1 MGVDMSVFAIVRA
14 DQLSKVKIA
23 LNDLVQHGN
32 LSFGNSPRQISP
44 TYADE
49 ILVNVM
55 NRPLKNRCN
64 AAAMVSLTNHP
75 KDAIN
80 SLKEIHPP
88 AHIVIVSPMHGIHSE
103 LVEHMNML
111 SLIHISEPT

>member
-1 MGVDMSVFAIVRA
+1 MSAFAIVRA

-49 ILVNVM
+49 ILVKVM
-55 NRPLKNRCN
+55 NKPLRNKCN

-80 SLKEIHPP
+80 SLKEMHPP
-88 AHIVIVSPMHGIHSE
+88 AHIVIVSPIHGIHSE
-103 LVEHMNML
+103 LTEHMGMFPYL
-111 SLIHISEPT
+111 DD